1 MAVQMADNPIQAK
14 DQLNEDSQLVSAYKI
29 MLSIVADWE
38 QNEYSESINGNFGC
52 LTEERQLTA
61 LADPKS
67 DTVTQQG

>member
-1 MAVQMADNPIQAK
+1 MADNPIQAK

-52 LTEERQLTA
+52 QTEERQLTD